1 MELVQYIRL
10 VRKWLWLILLAAF
23 VAGGVSFIVNTG
35 RPPVYEAQTTIS
47 IGRYIE
53 SPNPDSSEIRTGIEL
68 AQTYAQIVQTTDVL
82 QATIDRLN
90 LTDMAVTDLRR
101 LISTRIL
108 TGTSLLVITVTY
120 NDPVLTAD
128 IANNLAEQLILQS
141 PTNLTPEQQAQ
152 INSANARIS
161 ELTDQISES
170 QGELDLINRALESE
184 SDAESLRSLREDR
197 NIVIEQINQAS
208 ATIAQFTNTIAT
220 LQQRTNSLQII
231 ERARVP
237 TSPSGASIFST
248 LLLGTMVGAALAIGL
263 ALLIEYLDD
272 TIRTTEDAAQMLAL
286 PVLGAVVRFGKKGE
300 PYADK
305 LVVNQASMSPIA
317 ESYRTLRTNLL
328 YSTANPH
335 RSIYII
341 TSPGPEE
348 GKSVTTA
355 NLAITM
361 ALAGLQVL
369 LIDADLRRPKV
380 HEIFGLDNSVGLTTL
395 LFADPS
401 VPSSNGTSK
410 FAGEGEDKIPSGLKA
425 CLQNTSIPRLR
436 VITSG
441 FIPSNPTE
449 ILGSA
454 LMQRWID
461 AFYAAINVDVILFDT
476 PPCLMMAD
484 SSILAATIK
493 GEIVLVLDC
502 GRTRRGAALRVKE
515 QFSRLGVTVRG
526 VVVNRV
532 NPRDEAYDYGY
543 GYGYYYA
550 MPEPKDGS
558 GKGLLPRIGRRKER
572 S

>member
-10 VRKWLWLILLAAF
+10 VRKWLWLILLASF

-82 QATIDRLN
+82 QATIDALD
-90 LTDMAVTDLRR
+90 LTDMSVDSLRR
-101 LISTRIL
+101 LINTRIL
-108 TGTSLLVITVTY
+108 PGTSLLVITVTY

-141 PTNLTPEQQAQ
+141 PTNLTPDQQAQ
-152 INSANARIS
+152 IEFSNARIN
-161 ELTDQISES
+161 ELTEQLRAS
-170 QGELDLINRALESE
+170 QNELDLINRQLETE
-184 SDAESLRSLREDR
+184 TDEDTIRDLREER
-197 NIVIEQINQAS
+197 NTVIEQINQAS
-208 ATIAQFTNTIAT
+208 ATIAQFSNTIAT
-220 LQQRTNSLQII
+220 YQQRTNSLQVI

-237 TSPSGASIFST
+237 TSPSGASVVSTT
-248 LLLGTMVGAALAIGL
+248 LLGIIVGAALAVGV

-272 TIRTTEDAAQMLAL
+272 TIRTTEDAAQTLAL
-286 PVLGAVVRFGKKGE
+286 PVLGAIARFGKKNT
-300 PYADK
+300 PYPDR
-305 LVVNQASMSPIA
+305 LVVNQPSMSPIA

-328 YSTANPH
+328 YSDNKQH
-335 RSIYII
+335 KSVYVI
-341 TSPGPEE
+341 TSPAPEE

-369 LIDADLRRPKV
+369 LIDADLRRPRV
-380 HEIFGLDNSVGLTTL
+380 HELFGLDNSVGLTTL
-395 LFADPS
+395 LFADPPTS
-401 VPSSNGTSK
+401 GNG
-410 FAGEGEDKIPSGLKA
+410 AHGDDKLPSGLKA
-425 CLQNTSIPRLR
+425 CLQNTSVPRLR

-454 LMQRWID
+454 LMQRWVD
-461 AFYAAINVDVILFDT
+461 AFYAATNVDVILFDT
-476 PPCLMMAD
+476 PPCLMVAD
-484 SSILAATIK
+484 SSVLAATVK
-493 GEIVLVLDC
+493 AEVVLVLDC
-502 GRTRRGAALRVKE
+502 GRTRRGGAIRAKE
-515 QFSRLGVTVRG
+515 QFTRLGVTVKG
-526 VVVNRV
+526 VVVNRI

-550 MPEPKDGS
+550 APEPEN
-558 GKGLLPRIGRRKER
+558 GKGLLQRFGRTKER
-572 S
+572 P